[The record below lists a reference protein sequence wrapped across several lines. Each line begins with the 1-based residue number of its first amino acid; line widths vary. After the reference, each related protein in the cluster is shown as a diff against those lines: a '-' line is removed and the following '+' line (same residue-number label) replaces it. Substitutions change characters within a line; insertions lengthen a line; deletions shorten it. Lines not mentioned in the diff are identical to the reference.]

1 MGRFGALKE
10 QKQSP
15 RGGCRPLPPVQRSH
29 MPISKSKRDNPAYA
43 QFSAYIPKDKY
54 LAFKSYAVGHDIEV
68 SEAVEQ
74 AIDDWMRSRAGK

>member
-10 QKQSP
+10 QKQSLMAP
-15 RGGCRPLPPVQRSH
+15 PETPPVQR
-29 MPISKSKRDNPAYA
+29 MPVTRSKRDNPAYA
-43 QFSAYIPKDKY
+43 QFSAYIPKEKY

-74 AIDDWMRSRAGK
+74 AIDDWMRNRAGK

>member
-10 QKQSP
+10 QKQSATA
-15 RGGCRPLPPVQRSH
+15 PPETSPVSRVT
-29 MPISKSKRDNPAYA
+29 ISRSKRDNPAYA
-43 QFSAYIPKDKY
+43 QFSAYIPKEKY

-74 AIDDWMRSRAGK
+74 AIDDWMRNRAGK

>member
-10 QKQSP
+10 QKQSLSAAP
-15 RGGCRPLPPVQRSH
+15 EALQTSRMPVSR
-29 MPISKSKRDNPAYA
+29 SKRDNPAYA
-43 QFSAYIPKDKY
+43 QFSAYIPKEKY

-74 AIDDWMRSRAGK
+74 AIDDWMRSRAGN

>member
-10 QKQSP
+10 QKQSLVTPADTPATP
-15 RGGCRPLPPVQRSH
+15 RLAVSR
-29 MPISKSKRDNPAYA
+29 SKRDNPAYA
-43 QFSAYIPKDKY
+43 QFSAYIPKEKY

-74 AIDDWMRSRAGK
+74 AIDDWMRNRAGK

>member
-10 QKQSP
+10 QKQSAAAAVE
-15 RGGCRPLPPVQRSH
+15 PLPVSRT
-29 MPISKSKRDNPAYA
+29 PISRSKRDNPVYA
-43 QFSAYIPKDKY
+43 QFSAYIPKEKY

-68 SEAVEQ
+68 SEAIEQ

>member
-10 QKQSP
+10 QKDAT
-15 RGGCRPLPPVQRSH
+15 RGTTIDPVRIPTSVR
-29 MPISKSKRDNPAYA
+29 KSKRDNPAYA

-68 SEAVEQ
+68 SEAVEE
-74 AIDDWMRSRAGK
+74 AIDHWMRARAGK